1 MKVVET
7 RRCRTCPPTKEDT
20 DWLLT
25 IDAEVMPQVTDAE
38 YQERLR
44 QCAVCPFYQD
54 DTCLKCG
61 CYVSYRARLATKHC
75 PMKVW

>member
-1 MKVVET
+1 MTVVET
-7 RRCRTCPPTKEDT
+7 RRCRTCLPQETDT

-25 IDAEVMPQVTDAE
+25 IDAEVMDQVPDAE
-38 YQERLR
+38 YEARLTH
-44 QCAVCPFYQD
+44 CAACPFRQQ

-75 PMKVW
+75 PLNVW

>member
-1 MKVVET
+1 M
-7 RRCRTCPPTKEDT
+7 
-20 DWLLT
+20 T
-25 IDAEVMPQVTDAE
+25 IDAEVMAQVTDAE

-44 QCAVCPFYQD
+44 QCAVCSFYQD

-75 PMKVW
+75 PVKVW